1 LHGSYN
7 IPALEINFSLAGT
20 DQDGCRTPMPSS
32 PKMETHNLA
41 KDFSG
46 RASNQLWDIDNC
58 EPGDSGDEELRH
70 PRLFHGGADM
80 NREPSEERELTRR

>member
-1 LHGSYN
+1 MYLV
-7 IPALEINFSLAGT
+7 GT

-46 RASNQLWDIDNC
+46 RACSQQWDIDNGG
-58 EPGDSGDEELRH
+58 PGDSGDEGLRH
-70 PRLFHGGADM
+70 PRLFHGGTDV